1 MQRSRKKTTRKNKEK
16 QSKAMSQGRSGW
28 ICPCFTFWQLTGKEW
43 EMMKQ
48 FRKNMMICLGIAA
61 LTASVLL
68 AGCSTQKE
76 ADISDR
82 QETKIGSEE
91 AESSIAVPE
100 ATDYTEDTD
109 VAESTES
116 GENSENAS
124 EKLSLPVLDEID
136 SKVQIGTSG
145 SSLIAVQ
152 AAVKLLEWGEHTGLD
167 PEEIREAAS
176 AWLSEQTDSDR
187 EEALLKLE
195 MVDDAYQRLLKEDAR
210 ELLDTAGCAD
220 TEIFWGSEPVEPV
233 EAIMQAAGLRK
244 D

>member
-1 MQRSRKKTTRKNKEK
+1 MGNDETIQKKYDD
-16 QSKAMSQGRSGW
+16 M
-28 ICPCFTFWQLTGKEW
+28 F
-43 EMMKQ
+43 
-48 FRKNMMICLGIAA
+48 
-61 LTASVLL
+61 VLL

-176 AWLSEQTDSDR
+176 AWISEQTDSDR

>member
-1 MQRSRKKTTRKNKEK
+1 M
-16 QSKAMSQGRSGW
+16 
-28 ICPCFTFWQLTGKEW
+28 
-43 EMMKQ
+43 
-48 FRKNMMICLGIAA
+48 
-61 LTASVLL
+61 
-68 AGCSTQKE
+68 
-76 ADISDR
+76 
-82 QETKIGSEE
+82 
-91 AESSIAVPE
+91 
-100 ATDYTEDTD
+100 
-109 VAESTES
+109 
-116 GENSENAS
+116 
-124 EKLSLPVLDEID
+124 DEIN

-152 AAVKLLEWGEHTGLD
+152 AAVKLLDWGEHTGLD

>member
-1 MQRSRKKTTRKNKEK
+1 
-16 QSKAMSQGRSGW
+16 
-28 ICPCFTFWQLTGKEW
+28 
-43 EMMKQ
+43 MMKQ
-48 FRKNMMICLGIAA
+48 FRKNMMICLGIAS
-61 LTASVLL
+61 LTAYVLL

-220 TEIFWGSEPVEPV
+220 TEIFWGSEPMEPV
-233 EAIMQAAGLRK
+233 EAIMQVAGLRK

>member
-1 MQRSRKKTTRKNKEK
+1 M
-16 QSKAMSQGRSGW
+16 
-28 ICPCFTFWQLTGKEW
+28 
-43 EMMKQ
+43 
-48 FRKNMMICLGIAA
+48 
-61 LTASVLL
+61 
-68 AGCSTQKE
+68 
-76 ADISDR
+76 
-82 QETKIGSEE
+82 
-91 AESSIAVPE
+91 
-100 ATDYTEDTD
+100 
-109 VAESTES
+109 
-116 GENSENAS
+116 
-124 EKLSLPVLDEID
+124 DEIN

-220 TEIFWGSEPVEPV
+220 TEIFWGSEPMEPV
-233 EAIMQAAGLRK
+233 EAIMQVAGLRK